1 MRRAAIRLFGF
12 LLILYLAVCIVLYAL
27 QTSMIFPGR
36 STQGQRQA
44 VVPPSR
50 SGDYELVMLTKAS
63 GTRIVTAFGKA
74 MSRDGTILPDAPSRP
89 MILLFY
95 GNGMCL
101 ADAMVWLRDF
111 RKLGANVMIPDYAGY
126 GMSGGQPSE
135 QSFCQTADA
144 CWEYLVSRPDIDKSK
159 IIAAGVSIGG
169 AVAIDLAARKP
180 AYALA
185 TFSTFTSMPDMA
197 RDLFP
202 WLPTSLLLK
211 HRFESESKIRQIKVP
226 IFIAHGTHDQII
238 PFPMSERLRKAAGGP
253 VTYVTAETDHNDLF
267 ELAGDELLD
276 ALGRFIDSL
285 KSSQ

>member
-1 MRRAAIRLFGF
+1 
-12 LLILYLAVCIVLYAL
+12 
-27 QTSMIFPGR
+27 
-36 STQGQRQA
+36 
-44 VVPPSR
+44 
-50 SGDYELVMLTKAS
+50 
-63 GTRIVTAFGKA
+63 
-74 MSRDGTILPDAPSRP
+74 
-89 MILLFY
+89 
-95 GNGMCL
+95 
-101 ADAMVWLRDF
+101 
-111 RKLGANVMIPDYAGY
+111 
-126 GMSGGQPSE
+126 
-135 QSFCQTADA
+135 
-144 CWEYLVSRPDIDKSK
+144 
-159 IIAAGVSIGG
+159 
-169 AVAIDLAARKP
+169 
-180 AYALA
+180 
-185 TFSTFTSMPDMA
+185 MA